1 LKELEAHMLDDLRY
15 RTRALMHHR
24 EVEDQLDEELRF
36 HFDRQVEK
44 FMRSGMSEQ
53 EAKRKARLAFGGHEQ
68 VKEDCREARGTAFI
82 ELTLDD
88 ARYALRQ
95 LWANPTF
102 ALVLIATLA
111 LSIGANSAI
120 FSVINGVLLKGLP
133 YPQPERLVRI
143 FLSNSAYPKFPLNP
157 FDFLDFRARNHSFES
172 MAAFTRGDVQLSG
185 EGQPVHLNGFGIT
198 SGYFRVLGLR
208 PEMGREFD
216 FQAEV
221 PGNGLQV
228 VLSDRLWRTQFGAD
242 PNILG
247 RKITLNAQPF
257 TVVGVMPAGTEHPGN
272 DYHSVAYGESVDVWW
287 PFSFAGDSN
296 RRGSHFIEGMGRLKP
311 DVSAEQARAEM
322 NAIMTQL
329 GREHPD
335 GDAGWSVL
343 VIPLYSE
350 VVGATRQM
358 LLVLLGAVGI
368 VLLIACANAANLLL
382 ARASARQREIAVRL
396 AMGAPRV
403 RVVRQLLTESLIIA
417 LVGGTLGLALAFG
430 GVRALVTL
438 LPANFPRAH
447 DIHVSGPV
455 LAFTL
460 VVSLLTGIL
469 FGLAPAM
476 QASRTDP
483 KQGLQKGTRT
493 STATR
498 PQSRLRNALVIA
510 EVGLACVLLIGA
522 GLMLRTFLNLIHLD
536 PGFREQHVL
545 TAAVSL
551 PHVKYRTDE
560 NIARFFN
567 QLDLNLNQLPGVE
580 RAGVGSDVPWTGY
593 DENTGGFTIE
603 GKKPPA
609 GEEFHARYHMATPG
623 YFSALGMPLLAG
635 RFFTEA
641 DKKGAPEVL
650 MINHAMAHKY
660 WPGEEVV
667 GKRVSF
673 NDQPRSDK
681 DWMTI
686 VGVVGDV
693 KDQPNSTETKAA
705 FWVPTLQNV
714 WTSDM
719 SVVIRARSD
728 PRLLADAVRN
738 AVHKLDPEL
747 AVSDIKLMDQIAG
760 ASVSTPRFT
769 FVMVGVFAGLA
780 ILLAGIGAYGVIGYT
795 VTQRTPEFGLRI
807 ALGAQRTDLMRMVL
821 AQSAKLAIPGIAAG
835 VLLALSL
842 GRVVQTLVYGVSP
855 ADPTILITVVLLV
868 LAVAL
873 LASYIPARRA
883 ARSDPMAT
891 LRAE

>member
-1 LKELEAHMLDDLRY
+1 MLDDLRY
-15 RTRALMHHR
+15 RTRALIHHKD
-24 EVEDQLDEELRF
+24 VEDQLDEELRF

-44 FMRSGMSEQ
+44 YMRSGMTEE

-82 ELTLDD
+82 ELTIDD
-88 ARYALRQ
+88 AKYAFRQ
-95 LWANPTF
+95 LVANPTF

-120 FSVINGVLLKGLP
+120 FSVINGVLLKRLP

-185 EGQPVHLNGFGIT
+185 EGEPLHLNGFGIT
-198 SGYFRVLGLR
+198 SGYFRVLGLH
-208 PEMGREFD
+208 PQIGREFD

-228 VLSDRLWRTQFGAD
+228 ILSDHLWRTQFGAD
-242 PNILG
+242 PNIIG
-247 RKITLNAQPF
+247 RKITLNTQPF
-257 TVVGVMPAGTEHPGN
+257 TVIGVMPAGTEHPGN
-272 DYHSVAYGESVDVWW
+272 EYHSVAYGESVDVWW
-287 PFSFAGDSN
+287 PFSFAGSTN
-296 RRGSHFIEGMGRLKP
+296 NRGSHFIEGIARLKP
-311 DVSAEQARAEM
+311 GVSVEQARGDM
-322 NAIMTQL
+322 NAQMAQL
-329 GREHPD
+329 AREHPD
-335 GDAGWSVL
+335 GDDGWSVL

-403 RVVRQLLTESLIIA
+403 RVLRQLLTESLIISI
-417 LVGGTLGLALAFG
+417 VGGTLGLALAFG
-430 GVRALVTL
+430 GGRALVEL

-460 VVSLLTGIL
+460 VVSLITGIL

-498 PQSRLRNALVIA
+498 HQSRLRSALVIA
-510 EVGLACVLLIGA
+510 EVSLACVLLIGA
-522 GLMLRTFLNLIHLD
+522 GLMLRTFLNLSHLD
-536 PGFREQHVL
+536 PGFREDHLL
-545 TAAVSL
+545 TASLSL
-551 PHVKYRTDE
+551 PHARYKTDDQT
-560 NIARFFN
+560 IQFYSRLAAS
-567 QLDLNLNQLPGVE
+567 LSSLPGVQS
-580 RAGVGSDVPWTGY
+580 AGAGSDLPWTGY

-609 GEEFHARYHMATPG
+609 HDEFHARYHMATPG
-623 YFSALGMPLLAG
+623 YFSAMGIPLLEG

-641 DKKGAPEVL
+641 DRSGAPWAL
-650 MINHAMAHKY
+650 IINQAMAQKY
-660 WPGEEVV
+660 WPGEDVV
-667 GKRVSF
+667 GKRISF
-673 NDQPRSDK
+673 GRNQGHDLE
-681 DWMTI
+681 WMTI

-693 KDQPNSTETKAA
+693 KDQPNSAAAEPA
-705 FWVPTLQNV
+705 FW
-714 WTSDM
+714 WSEYEAAESDM
-719 SVVIRARSD
+719 SIAIRTQSD
-728 PRLLADAVRN
+728 PRQVVDGLRA
-738 AVHKLDPEL
+738 AVHRLDPEL
-747 AVSDIKLMDQIAG
+747 AVADVKLMDNIAD

-769 FVMVGVFAGLA
+769 FVLVGLFAGLA
-780 ILLAGIGAYGVIGYT
+780 ILLAGIGAYGVIAYT

-807 ALGAQRTDLMRMVL
+807 ALGAQRTDLLRMVL
-821 AQSAKLAIPGIAAG
+821 AQSAKLAIPGTIIG
-835 VLLALSL
+835 VVLALSL
-842 GRVVQTLVYGVSP
+842 GRVVRTLVYGVSP
-855 ADPTILITVVLLV
+855 TDPVVLTTVVLLV

-883 ARSDPMAT
+883 AQADPMAT